1 MSNGIP
7 SLFKWRSQ
15 AEFDRALENHERAK
29 QQNITVEELEKRD
42 EAQRLEKLPTPIEPE
57 NQKAISDDV
66 EKTAFQKALTEYGW
80 SQVDYEDAMGEA
92 ATTYEEG
99 ERLRDERD
107 AAYDRL
113 DASTKAELPH
123 DLDHEINDFSPELYK
138 ELNDNSIENHDDS
151 FDWSEYKHYAETMSP
166 DEPDYHSDTNE
177 KEWFE
182 SDAPEQEQSQESS
195 VSEPTDLEP
204 DI

>member
-7 SLFKWRSQ
+7 SLFRWRSQ
-15 AEFDRALENHERAK
+15 AEFDRFLENHERAK

-42 EAQRLEKLPTPIEPE
+42 EEQRLEKLPTPIEPE

-66 EKTAFQKALTEYGW
+66 EKTAFQKALTDYGW
-80 SQVDYEDAMGEA
+80 SQVDYEDAMGDT

-113 DASTKAELPH
+113 DASTISEFPH
-123 DLDHEINDFSPELYK
+123 DLGHQLNDFSPELFQ
-138 ELNDNSIENHDDS
+138 ELNDNSIENQDNG
-151 FDWSEYKHYAETMSP
+151 FDWTEYRHYAETMSP
-166 DEPDYHSDTNE
+166 HEPDYHSDTNE

-182 SDAPEQEQSQESS
+182 NAMPEQEQSHEPSM
-195 VSEPTDLEP
+195 SEPIDLEP